1 MSDTDE
7 IATALHAV
15 LDGFVAVCGAPDD
28 LAVTT
33 GADDALAHLD
43 ELIAASAAAS
53 STGPAGRD

>member
-1 MSDTDE
+1 MTDTEE

-43 ELIAASAAAS
+43 ELIATSTAS
-53 STGPAGRD
+53 PAGELTGRD

>member
-1 MSDTDE
+1 MTDTDE

-43 ELIAASAAAS
+43 ELIATSADL
-53 STGPAGRD
+53 P